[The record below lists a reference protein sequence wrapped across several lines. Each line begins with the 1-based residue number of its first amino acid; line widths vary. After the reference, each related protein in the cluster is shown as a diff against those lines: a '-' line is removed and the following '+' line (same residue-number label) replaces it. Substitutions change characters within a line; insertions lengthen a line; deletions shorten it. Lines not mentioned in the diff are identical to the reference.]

1 MLRSRIVVLAVAVK
15 PASEL
20 FKALQ
25 GAQVVQITGSKS
37 AATLVKLP
45 YGVAWPQLAAQA
57 ELPAAANPPP
67 LFVRSFYND
76 CFEGP
81 LASLDP
87 ACTNLYRKFVII
99 GNAGSEWRHS
109 FGGSDPTAVD
119 RDLRC
124 DVPCRACPPCY

>member
-1 MLRSRIVVLAVAVK
+1 M
-15 PASEL
+15 
-20 FKALQ
+20 ALQ
-25 GAQVVQITGSKS
+25 DAQVVQITGSKS

-57 ELPAAANPPP
+57 EPPAAATPPS

-87 ACTNLYRKFVII
+87 ACTNLYRKFVVI

-109 FGGSDPTAVD
+109 LGSSDPLTVD
-119 RDLRC
+119 RHLPC
-124 DVPCRACPPCY
+124 DVPCRACPPC